1 MPSDERV
8 VVEIAFDGGQI
19 MGARL
24 TTASADELEQA
35 LAARNDGALT
45 LDADDGRYTIPLGR
59 VVYVKRFTRE
69 ARLGFSSGS
78 QGDNRAPPSKRVR
91 FKQPGLAAAPAKPPR
106 PLVGIASDTSVPGLR
121 ETRRGASLARWQM
134 KPPPRRH

>member
-1 MPSDERV
+1 MPDERV

-24 TTASADELEQA
+24 TSASADELEQA
-35 LAARNDGALT
+35 LASRNDGAIA

-59 VVYVKRFTRE
+59 VVYMKRFKRV

-78 QGDNRAPPSKRVR
+78 
-91 FKQPGLAAAPAKPPR
+91 
-106 PLVGIASDTSVPGLR
+106 
-121 ETRRGASLARWQM
+121 
-134 KPPPRRH
+134 